1 MIVLNTTNTS
11 LEIVLAGAV
20 TANELHFTV
29 HYEIVSRNG
38 ESTVSQSHGVTTG
51 TTDATLLAAST
62 IAGERRLVRS
72 ISVYNTDT
80 ASATVQ
86 IHYDYNGTERT
97 IIKVT
102 LATLE
107 NLFYE
112 SGAGWQALTTAGAI
126 K

>member
-1 MIVLNTTNTS
+1 VIILNTTNTS
-11 LEIVLAGAV
+11 LEIVLGGNV
-20 TANELHFTV
+20 TANQLQFTI
-29 HYEIVSRNG
+29 HYEILSRQG
-38 ESTVSQSHGVTTG
+38 ESTVGQSHGITNQ
-51 TTDATLLAAST
+51 TTDVTLLAAPT
-62 IAGERRLVRS
+62 IAGERRIVKA
-72 ISVYNTDT
+72 ISVHNADT

-86 IHYDYNGTERT
+86 IHYDDAGTERT

>member
-1 MIVLNTTNTS
+1 MIVLSTEDTS
-11 LEIVLAGAV
+11 LELVLGGAV
-20 TANELHFTV
+20 TANEI
-29 HYEIVSRNG
+29 HYVVNYIQINFNGLETSSSTQGVSTG
-38 ESTVSQSHGVTTG
+38 ATDVTI
-51 TTDATLLAAST
+51 LAAPA
-62 IAGERRLVRS
+62 AGSIRLVKS
-72 ISVYNTDT
+72 ISIYNADT
-80 ASATVQ
+80 ASVTVQ
-86 IHYDYNGTERT
+86 VHYDNGGTERT

>member
-11 LEIVLAGAV
+11 LEIVLGGNV
-20 TANELHFTV
+20 TANQLQFTV
-29 HYEIVSRNG
+29 HYEILSRQG
-38 ESTVSQSHGVTTG
+38 ESTVGQSHGITNQ
-51 TTDATLLAAST
+51 TTDVTLLAAPT
-62 IAGERRLVRS
+62 IAGERRIVKA
-72 ISVYNTDT
+72 ISVHNADT

-86 IHYDYNGTERT
+86 IHYDDGGTERT
-97 IIKVT
+97 IIKVA

>member
-1 MIVLNTTNTS
+1 VIVLNTTNTS
-11 LEIVLAGAV
+11 LELVLSGAV
-20 TANELHFTV
+20 TANELHYIV
-29 HYEIVSRNG
+29 HYEIVSRQG
-38 ESTVSQSHGVTTG
+38 ESTYGQSHGVSTG
-51 TTDATLLAAST
+51 ATDKTILAAPSV
-62 IAGERRLVRS
+62 AGERRIVRG
-72 ISVYNTDT
+72 ISVYNADT

-86 IHYDYNGTERT
+86 IHYDDGGTERT

-112 SGAGWQALTTAGAI
+112 SGSGWQALTTAGAI

>member
-11 LEIVLAGAV
+11 LEMVLGAGV
-20 TANELHFTV
+20 TTNELPFLV
-29 HYEIVSRNG
+29 HYDITSRQG
-38 ESTVSQSHGVTTG
+38 ETTFGQSHGVSTG
-51 TTDATLLAAST
+51 GTDKTILAAPSV
-62 IAGERRLVRS
+62 AGERRIVKA
-72 ISVYNTDT
+72 ISVHNADT

-86 IHYDYNGTERT
+86 IHYDDGGTERT

-112 SGAGWQALTTAGAI
+112 SGAGWQVLTTAGAI